1 MDLCQYYGQ
10 KNRKTMLLFLV
21 PPSVEKIISI
31 FEKRADVWIRPC
43 LMEWHGQISYI
54 HADYAA

>member
-31 FEKRADVWIRPC
+31 FVKRADVWIRP
-43 LMEWHGQISYI
+43 LDGM
-54 HADYAA
+54 ARAN